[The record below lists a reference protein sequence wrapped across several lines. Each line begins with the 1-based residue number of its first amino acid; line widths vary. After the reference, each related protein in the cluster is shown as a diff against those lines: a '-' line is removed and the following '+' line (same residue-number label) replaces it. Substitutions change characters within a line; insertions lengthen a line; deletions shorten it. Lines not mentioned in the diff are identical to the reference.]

1 MDQVL
6 KRTVPTMAKS
16 SRVPPKPSPEAEL
29 EALGSMSTDDAAAH
43 IFQMAGELAAMTR
56 QAGLGY
62 LAYLLEMV
70 KLEAGNPSRKPLDRA
85 A

>member
-1 MDQVL
+1 MDQLL
-6 KRTVPTMAKS
+6 KRTVPAMAKS
-16 SRVPPKPSPEAEL
+16 SRVPPKPSSEAEPEAS
-29 EALGSMSTDDAAAH
+29 GSMSADDVAAH
-43 IFQMAGELAAMTR
+43 VFQMAGELAAMTR

-70 KLEAGNPSRKPLDRA
+70 KLEAGNPSGKPLDRA